1 MSSGRKHSD
10 SHTLSKN
17 NRLTTARSS
26 KKAPLTAEA
35 FSNSKHAPE
44 NPSVTPST
52 YSPAKYPLGK
62 PLRSRKKAEL
72 LLHEDRNANQ
82 AEAAL
87 NVSAF
92 SGFRQHKQSRPI
104 SPTFTLSTV
113 PSQPV
118 TLTETPPSKNPK
130 NMTPPSAAAQTSVS
144 PTFTRV
150 DPDAQSFS
158 HVQNESV
165 NNEPSVSPTF
175 SVSRQF
181 DAFSPRDSEVML
193 SNVKLQNATP
203 NLLIFDPDVPNNDC
217 TSNLS
222 PRSPEVFDVESVYDS
237 SAITV
242 LPVAMQP
249 SLRISQ
255 EVSAATEFD
264 YLLNSSR
271 HVRGTEHIMSW
282 GDDGMNRLPVQLES
296 VAQAN
301 LLFASAQ
308 CLDDLNSS
316 TMRNLKRH
324 QLVERTP
331 DLTQI
336 FIPVT
341 NTLAC
346 VLCDLN
352 AGPSA
357 LGKRFS
363 DNINQLGAEQGIPL
377 SPRKAGQGKCLKV
390 ILLEPPQMQ
399 MSELYSYE
407 SLCAQECFLYMNTES
422 TVEIISCSDVV
433 IGEGD
438 GSNTEFSRLPRRLSM
453 HEFFQLAG
461 TICAW
466 NEQSLDHMCCILM
479 DVVFVSRMSSLL
491 LGMLSMVMGQCADAE
506 KAQKWLGDKGDGS
519 GCRFA

>member
-1 MSSGRKHSD
+1 
-10 SHTLSKN
+10 
-17 NRLTTARSS
+17 
-26 KKAPLTAEA
+26 
-35 FSNSKHAPE
+35 
-44 NPSVTPST
+44 
-52 YSPAKYPLGK
+52 
-62 PLRSRKKAEL
+62 
-72 LLHEDRNANQ
+72 
-82 AEAAL
+82 
-87 NVSAF
+87 
-92 SGFRQHKQSRPI
+92 
-104 SPTFTLSTV
+104 
-113 PSQPV
+113 
-118 TLTETPPSKNPK
+118 
-130 NMTPPSAAAQTSVS
+130 
-144 PTFTRV
+144 
-150 DPDAQSFS
+150 
-158 HVQNESV
+158 
-165 NNEPSVSPTF
+165 
-175 SVSRQF
+175 
-181 DAFSPRDSEVML
+181 
-193 SNVKLQNATP
+193 
-203 NLLIFDPDVPNNDC
+203 
-217 TSNLS
+217 
-222 PRSPEVFDVESVYDS
+222 VFDVESVYDS

-249 SLRISQ
+249 SLHISQ
-255 EVSAATEFD
+255 AVPAATEFD